1 MYWINIYF
9 RQLQYDFEAQEQTS
23 ISITE
28 SHSKFLMQ
36 YIVHLITTHYNER
49 MSTNKHLYLASLNSI
64 IYII

>member
-28 SHSKFLMQ
+28 SHPKFLMRYYCTFDNHTLQ
-36 YIVHLITTHYNER
+36 YECT
-49 MSTNKHLYLASLNSI
+49 
-64 IYII
+64 